1 MIFREMATNLVQIS
15 GDFRTKIENFY
26 VFFLASGTLVL
37 RLRALGNLKMGQVIH
52 KIGLSKLYAAIF
64 EIFIFWP
71 VRANFRANFGKFCH
85 FLPKIG
91 PYGPKNEIC
100 TKLLANCE
108 GPKGKP

>member
-1 MIFREMATNLVQIS
+1 MATNLVQIS

-71 VRANFRANFGKFCH
+71 VRADFRQKMAKFAQICSE
-85 FLPKIG
+85 IG
-91 PYGPKNEIC
+91 P
-100 TKLLANCE
+100 
-108 GPKGKP
+108 